1 MSGGEYSRL
10 TSRPDSVVKDF
21 WRSGL
26 RAWNAASSVF
36 SQAWSSLRIASSFL
50 GSSMASS
57 IETLVEEQLAAAL
70 GEVIDVAARREAQR
84 AVHPDGRGV
93 GFLGGGKEPGAG
105 AFRLDGPVELP
116 RDYLPPMIGLH
127 DHQRDE
133 RAVEPVGR
141 VGEASHH
148 ASIVA
153 GDEELATVQ
162 RGLGERLSPPRADQL
177 VRQGGAR
184 RDIVELS
191 GSDLHHAVRPPPQK
205 PPPHLCPLPPPPP
218 PSPAG
223 GEDQGEGD

>member
-162 RGLGERLSPPRADQL
+162 RGLRARLGPPRPPPLPPAGAPPPGGGGGGGGGGGPGPRRPRGGGAAPRGADQL
-177 VRQGGAR
+177 ARRGGAR

-191 GSDLHHAVRPPPQK
+191 
-205 PPPHLCPLPPPPP
+205 
-218 PSPAG
+218 
-223 GEDQGEGD
+223 